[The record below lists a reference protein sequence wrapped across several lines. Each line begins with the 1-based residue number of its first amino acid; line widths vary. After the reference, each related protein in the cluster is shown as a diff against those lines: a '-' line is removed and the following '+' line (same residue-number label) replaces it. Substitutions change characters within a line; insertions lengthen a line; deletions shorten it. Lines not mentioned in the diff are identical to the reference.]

1 MTTRN
6 TLEPNRN
13 YSSFTPY
20 NQSIMFPS
28 MPDSIRRMHDSDDRA
43 NHEYS
48 RSQSS
53 PGDLLAGLFF
63 FFVVV
68 PALAIIAAIG
78 YAIYIIGGLV
88 VAVVTGAFDSGAAHI
103 NGLKARW
110 GWESPPSISSTATPV
125 KTPGVS
131 IVVAPTAAAVDKEQQ
146 DRSLTPVKPTPSYG
160 TNSVFNQQAAR
171 PAQVQP
177 APAQSAYEQRAA
189 APPSRNLNFEYYCN
203 NPKGVRM
210 EHVQWCERL
219 LRQQYSRG
227 GYSGYYSGRRGY

>member
-1 MTTRN
+1 M
-6 TLEPNRN
+6 
-13 YSSFTPY
+13 
-20 NQSIMFPS
+20 
-28 MPDSIRRMHDSDDRA
+28 
-43 NHEYS
+43 
-48 RSQSS
+48 
-53 PGDLLAGLFF
+53 LAGLFF

-171 PAQVQP
+171 PAPVQP
-177 APAQSAYEQRAA
+177 APAQPAYEQRAA

-219 LRQQYSRG
+219 LRQQYYRG
-227 GYSGYYSGRRGY
+227 DYGYSGYYSGRRGY

>member
-1 MTTRN
+1 MRLEQAAVASACDARDERYKQIAASSLDTSSRGTSSQIVTSSMTTRN
-6 TLEPNRN
+6 TLEPNTN

-28 MPDSIRRMHDSDDRA
+28 KPDSIRRMHDSDDRA
-43 NHEYS
+43 NYEYS
-48 RSQSS
+48 HSQSS
-53 PGDLLAGLFF
+53 PGDVLAGLFF

-88 VAVVTGAFDSGAAHI
+88 VALVTGAFDSGAAHI

-125 KTPGVS
+125 KTPGVES
-131 IVVAPTAAAVDKEQQ
+131 IVVAPAAAAVDKEQQ

-171 PAQVQP
+171 SAPVQP
-177 APAQSAYEQRAA
+177 APAQ
-189 APPSRNLNFEYYCN
+189 PC
-203 NPKGVRM
+203 
-210 EHVQWCERL
+210 
-219 LRQQYSRG
+219 
-227 GYSGYYSGRRGY
+227 